1 MDLVTSRRLL
11 TTSNAALHRCSWG
24 SKDSGVTWPDG
35 ADHPGYSWLARWSLT
50 VGAWDIG
57 FGFGFD
63 IGCPIGKSTDLGT
76 QLVTVDLVLF
86 RHDVRN
92 LQVELLCFYEGTAEV
107 EGG

>member
-1 MDLVTSRRLL
+1 M
-11 TTSNAALHRCSWG
+11 
-24 SKDSGVTWPDG
+24 
-35 ADHPGYSWLARWSLT
+35 ARWSLT

-76 QLVTVDLVLF
+76 KLVAVDLVLF
-86 RHDVRN
+86 GHDICH
-92 LQVELLCFYEGTAEV
+92 LQVELLRFNEGTAEV